1 MGIFTDGDDD
11 DDELMDFF
19 ILNEIHEDSKK
30 SGNAGVNKTASG
42 GCLTSLVLMLVI
54 PALIIGGAIAMLT

>member
-19 ILNEIHEDSKK
+19 ILNEIHEDSNK
-30 SGNAGVNKTASG
+30 SGNAGGNKTASG
-42 GCLTSLVLMLVI
+42 GCLTSLVFMLAI
-54 PALIIGGAIAMLT
+54 PALIIGGVIAELT

>member
-30 SGNAGVNKTASG
+30 SGNVGENKAASG
-42 GCLTSLVLMLVI
+42 GCLTSLVLMLAI
-54 PALIIGGAIAMLT
+54 PALIIGGVIAVLT

>member
-19 ILNEIHEDSKK
+19 RLNEIHEDSNK
-30 SGNAGVNKTASG
+30 SDNAGGNKAASG
-42 GCLTSLVLMLVI
+42 GCLTSLVLMLAI
-54 PALIIGGAIAMLT
+54 PALIIGGVIAVLT

>member
-1 MGIFTDGDDD
+1 MGIFTDRDDD

-19 ILNEIHEDSKK
+19 ILNEIHEDSNK
-30 SGNAGVNKTASG
+30 SGNAGRNKTASE

-54 PALIIGGAIAMLT
+54 PALIIGGVIAELT